1 MGNIRC
7 GVSEGGPLTLP
18 TRPIFRWTSLITNRP
33 ASAILMQELTEKKD
47 AEFVDRRQAGSGAPG
62 VERRQ
67 FSDAHNSDNPD
78 ITELGKAIDKYKL
91 ENRRRFITI
100 EELYNVISSLGYK
113 R

>member
-1 MGNIRC
+1 MGDIHR
-7 GVSEGGPLTLP
+7 GVSGDLRQRLQSVLP
-18 TRPIFRWTSLITNRP
+18 FRWTSLSTNRP
-33 ASAILMQELTEKKD
+33 ASVILMQELTEKKD